1 VSAAGGIRRIE
12 PSTTGTQR
20 RVAIVQ
26 SRFNPEIGQGL
37 LRGALRALKEAN
49 VADERVTIVT
59 VPGALETP
67 LALQRLAQ
75 SGHFDALVA
84 LGAVIRGETYH
95 FEIVANESAAGLASV
110 QLEFGI
116 PIGNGILTCDTD
128 AQAAAR
134 MDAKGY
140 EATMAAL
147 ELANLLDAIDE
158 R

>member
-1 VSAAGGIRRIE
+1 MTAGVIRRIE
-12 PSTTGTQR
+12 PSTDGAQR

-26 SRFNPEIGQGL
+26 SRFNPEIGRGL
-37 LRGALRALKEAN
+37 LRGALRALKEAK
-49 VADERVTIVT
+49 VPDERVTVVT

-75 SGHFDALVA
+75 SGDFDALVA

-134 MDAKGY
+134 MDAKGF
-140 EATMAAL
+140 EAAMAAL

>member
-1 VSAAGGIRRIE
+1 MTAIHRIE
-12 PSTTGTQR
+12 PSTDGAGR

-37 LRGALRALKEAN
+37 LRGALRALKEAK
-49 VADERVTIVT
+49 VGDERITVVT
-59 VPGALETP
+59 VPGALEAP

-75 SGHFDALVA
+75 SGDFDALVA

-134 MDAKGY
+134 MDAKGF
-140 EATMAAL
+140 EAAMASL